1 MSYLSHMKPARL
13 AFLASALMSSSAM
26 AADPTNAA
34 RATASTNAVPV
45 AATNAASATATNASP
60 VAATNLAPATPSR
73 GSDLSSRS
81 QSTAGAASASSF
93 EAFSM
98 IGTKNIFNQSRY
110 PGSKPPT
117 GPTAAPYVP
126 KIDMIAFVGTMD
138 YGKGQMAFFNGTGSE
153 FKKMAKAGEKI
164 GNFKLV
170 DVKPNQ
176 VKLAVGDKPE
186 MELKIGQALRSEDGG
201 DWALSS
207 LPLPGSESAAPSSSY
222 TGSDRGSSRGS
233 SSDRSFGRSSSRT
246 GSDTI
251 PAPAAGAIST
261 PEATSSGGSAEDALK
276 RLMEKR
282 AKETNE

>member
-1 MSYLSHMKPARL
+1 MMSYLFRMKPAGL
-13 AFLASALMSSSAM
+13 AFLATALISSA
-26 AADPTNAA
+26 AV
-34 RATASTNAVPV
+34 ATEPTNAVP
-45 AATNAASATATNASP
+45 ATTSTNAAPAVATNVAP
-60 VAATNLAPATPSR
+60 VASTNVAAGTPSR
-73 GSDLSSRS
+73 GSDRSSRS
-81 QSTAGAASASSF
+81 QSAASAASASNF

-98 IGTKNIFNQSRY
+98 IGAKNIFNQSRY

-117 GPTAAPYVP
+117 GPTAAPHVP
-126 KIDMIAFVGTMD
+126 KIDMISFVGTMD

-207 LPLPGSESAAPSSSY
+207 LPLPGSESVASSSSSN
-222 TGSDRGSSRGS
+222 GSGRGSSSDRGSG
-233 SSDRSFGRSSSRT
+233 SDRSFGRSSSRS
-246 GSDTI
+246 GSDTT

-261 PEATSSGGSAEDALK
+261 PEAPGSGGSAEDALK

>member
-1 MSYLSHMKPARL
+1 MMRYLSHMNPARL
-13 AFLASALMSSSAM
+13 AFLASALMSSAAM
-26 AADPTNAA
+26 AADPTNAV
-34 RATASTNAVPV
+34 SV
-45 AATNAASATATNASP
+45 AATNTASATATNAMP
-60 VAATNLAPATPSR
+60 VASTNIAAATPSR
-73 GSDLSSRS
+73 GSDRSSRS
-81 QSTAGAASASSF
+81 QATAGVASASNF

-117 GPTAAPYVP
+117 GPTVVPHVP
-126 KIDMIAFVGTMD
+126 KIDMISFVGTMD

-207 LPLPGSESAAPSSSY
+207 LPLPGSDSVASSSSSS
-222 TGSDRGSSRGS
+222 GSDRGSSRGS
-233 SSDRSFGRSSSRT
+233 STDRGSSSDRSFGRGSSRS
-246 GSDTI
+246 GSDPI

>member
-1 MSYLSHMKPARL
+1 MSYLSHMKPVRL
-13 AFLASALMSSSAM
+13 ASLAFALMSSAAI
-26 AADPTNAA
+26 AADPTNAVPP
-34 RATASTNAVPV
+34 AV
-45 AATNAASATATNASP
+45 ATNAASVKAANASP
-60 VAATNLAPATPSR
+60 AASTNVAAATPSR
-73 GSDLSSRS
+73 GSDRSSRS
-81 QSTAGAASASSF
+81 QSNTGAAGASNF

-117 GPTAAPYVP
+117 GPTVVPHVP
-126 KIDMIAFVGTMD
+126 KIDMVAFVGTMD
-138 YGKGQMAFFNGTGSE
+138 YGKGLMAFFNGTGSE

-186 MELKIGQALRSEDGG
+186 MELKIGQAIRSEDGG

-207 LPLPGSESAAPSSSY
+207 LPLPGSDSVASSSSSS
-222 TGSDRGSSRGS
+222 GSDRGSSRGS
-233 SSDRSFGRSSSRT
+233 GSDRSFGRSSSRS
-246 GSDTI
+246 GSDTT

-261 PEATSSGGSAEDALK
+261 PEAPSSGGSAEDALK

>member
-1 MSYLSHMKPARL
+1 MMSYLFRMKPAGL
-13 AFLASALMSSSAM
+13 AIL
-26 AADPTNAA
+26 
-34 RATASTNAVPV
+34 ATALISSVAVAAESTNAVPATPSTNAAPAV
-45 AATNAASATATNASP
+45 ATNAAP
-60 VAATNLAPATPSR
+60 VASTNVAPGTPSR
-73 GSDLSSRS
+73 GSDRSSRP
-81 QSTAGAASASSF
+81 QSAASAASASNF

-117 GPTAAPYVP
+117 GPTAAAHVP

-207 LPLPGSESAAPSSSY
+207 LPLPGSESVASSS
-222 TGSDRGSSRGS
+222 SSSGSSRGS
-233 SSDRSFGRSSSRT
+233 SSDRGSGSDRSFGRSSSRS
-246 GSDTI
+246 GSDTT

-261 PEATSSGGSAEDALK
+261 PEASSSGGSAEDALK

>member
-1 MSYLSHMKPARL
+1 MMSYLFRMKPAGL
-13 AFLASALMSSSAM
+13 AFLATALISSAAV
-26 AADPTNAA
+26 AAESTNAVS
-34 RATASTNAVPV
+34 ATVSTNAVPAV
-45 AATNAASATATNASP
+45 ATNAAP
-60 VAATNLAPATPSR
+60 VASTNVAAGTPSR
-73 GSDLSSRS
+73 GSDRSSRS
-81 QSTAGAASASSF
+81 QSAASAASASNF

-117 GPTAAPYVP
+117 GPTAAPHVP
-126 KIDMIAFVGTMD
+126 KIDMISFVGTMD

-207 LPLPGSESAAPSSSY
+207 LPLPGSEPVASSSSSS
-222 TGSDRGSSRGS
+222 GSDRGSGRGS
-233 SSDRSFGRSSSRT
+233 SSDRGSGSDRSFGRSNSRS
-246 GSDTI
+246 GSETT
-251 PAPAAGAIST
+251 PTPAAGAIST
-261 PEATSSGGSAEDALK
+261 PEAPASGGSAEDALK

>member
-1 MSYLSHMKPARL
+1 MMSYLSHIESAGL
-13 AFLASALMSSSAM
+13 AFLSAALISSAAV
-26 AADPTNAA
+26 AAEPTNAVP
-34 RATASTNAVPV
+34 ATASTNAAPAV
-45 AATNAASATATNASP
+45 ATNAAP
-60 VAATNLAPATPSR
+60 VASTNVAAGTPSR
-73 GSDLSSRS
+73 GSDRSSRS
-81 QSTAGAASASSF
+81 QSATSAASASNF

-117 GPTAAPYVP
+117 GPTAAPHVP

-207 LPLPGSESAAPSSSY
+207 LPLPGAESVASSSSSS
-222 TGSDRGSSRGS
+222 GSGRGS
-233 SSDRSFGRSSSRT
+233 SSDRSFGRSSSRSE
-246 GSDTI
+246 SDTAL
-251 PAPAAGAIST
+251 APAAGAIST
-261 PEATSSGGSAEDALK
+261 PEASSSGGSAEDALK

>member
-1 MSYLSHMKPARL
+1 MMSYLSHMKPAGL
-13 AFLASALMSSSAM
+13 AVLATALISSAAV
-26 AADPTNAA
+26 AAE
-34 RATASTNAVPV
+34 STNAVPAV
-45 AATNAASATATNASP
+45 ASTNTAPAVATNAAP
-60 VAATNLAPATPSR
+60 VASINVAAGTPAR
-73 GSDLSSRS
+73 ASDRSSRS
-81 QSTAGAASASSF
+81 PSAASAASASNF

-110 PGSKPPT
+110 PGSKPPA
-117 GPTAAPYVP
+117 GPTTAPHVP

-138 YGKGQMAFFNGTGSE
+138 YGKGQMAFFNGTGPE

-207 LPLPGSESAAPSSSY
+207 LPLPGAESVASSSSSS
-222 TGSDRGSSRGS
+222 GSGRGS
-233 SSDRSFGRSSSRT
+233 SSDRSFGRSSSRSE
-246 GSDTI
+246 SDTAL
-251 PAPAAGAIST
+251 APAAGAIST
-261 PEATSSGGSAEDALK
+261 PEASSSGGSAEDALK